1 MTLTIP
7 IAPEMADRFRMEA
20 AREGVSVEVLAA
32 RRLEEA
38 ELVHRIVNYFP
49 LTENREMRSLVAR
62 RTAGTLTQEQQER
75 LIQLARLREERNAQ
89 RHADIIV
96 LASLRGISPR
106 VLMTELGIR
115 PASVV

>member
-7 IAPEMADRFRMEA
+7 IAPEMADRFRVEA
-20 AREGVSVEVLAA
+20 AREGIPVEILIS

-38 ELVHRIVNYFP
+38 ELMYRILNYFP
-49 LTENREMRSLVAR
+49 LAENREMRSLIAR
-62 RTAGTLTQEQQER
+62 RSVGTLTAEQQER
-75 LIQLARLREERNAQ
+75 LTQLVRLREERNAK
-89 RHADIIV
+89 RHADIVV
-96 LASLRGISPR
+96 LARLRGTSPR